1 MYANNE
7 LMFPHQSIAA
17 LRRLRGP
24 RWQALVERVMQ
35 LPEAH
40 EETLALMLTMIRLN
54 TCVACENDSFR
65 AMRGCSACAIQTL
78 RRYKGEDEE
87 LLKAYQQALADVHQ
101 FGMSNPNIGVQFGG
115 PN

>member
-1 MYANNE
+1 MYAANE
-7 LMFPHQSIAA
+7 LMFPYSSIPA

-24 RWQALVERVMQ
+24 RWQALIERVMT

-54 TCVACENDSFR
+54 GCMGCENDSYR
-65 AMRGCSACAIQTL
+65 AMKGCSACAIQTL

-101 FGMSNPNIGVQFGG
+101 FGVLNPGLGVQFAT
-115 PN
+115 PT